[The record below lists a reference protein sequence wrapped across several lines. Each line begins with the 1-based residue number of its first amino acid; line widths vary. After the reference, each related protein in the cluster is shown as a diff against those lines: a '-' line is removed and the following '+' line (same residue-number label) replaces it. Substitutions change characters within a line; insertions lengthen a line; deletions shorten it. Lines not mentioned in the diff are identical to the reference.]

1 MSDKARIDEITGYI
15 IDTVID
21 DMLGRIRRGEATSE
35 PKKLDSYEFKMFGGF
50 FGSLTKEGKY
60 ITEAISN
67 ALNKFD
73 IYPKFKKQSEKEF
86 LVDYVISDF
95 AFNRIK
101 ALVGNINRDLD
112 DIIGKIEQRKI
123 DVIDYQ
129 ENLFGVKIYCKFN
142 FEMPNERTQL
152 TAVTISNK
160 EKRDNIV
167 ISNVIG
173 NIVPSQIGRLKD
185 YITRFNN
192 DYAQGGVRFELRLVG
207 DVIKLYTYSN
217 YAADGDVVVEML
229 AASEKLSAVICSE
242 EARELF
248 EYTVEV
254 DEDYQWDE

>member
-101 ALVGNINRDLD
+101 ALVGNISD
-112 DIIGKIEQRKI
+112 DTQSVALSASGIMTASTALVSRFSS
-123 DVIDYQ
+123 DTYAFRPLLWV
-129 ENLFGVKIYCKFN
+129 
-142 FEMPNERTQL
+142 QL
-152 TAVTISNK
+152 TG
-160 EKRDNIV
+160 KRYFF
-167 ISNVIG
+167 
-173 NIVPSQIGRLKD
+173 VPS
-185 YITRFNN
+185 
-192 DYAQGGVRFELRLVG
+192 AE
-207 DVIKLYTYSN
+207 
-217 YAADGDVVVEML
+217 
-229 AASEKLSAVICSE
+229 ICKP
-242 EARELF
+242 
-248 EYTVEV
+248 V
-254 DEDYQWDE
+254 